1 MRLLLNVLLILGI
14 AGLAYLLFYNVKE
27 PIAFQAEKT
36 EREGRV
42 VDRLKDIRTA
52 QEIYKTITGQYAAN
66 FDTLNE
72 VLRSRDIPQ
81 FKVIGNPDDPTS
93 AFTVDTIYYST
104 SDSLQALG
112 INLDSLRY
120 VPYTSGKTFDMD
132 ADTLT
137 YQQTLVNVVEAG
149 TQRTNFMGKFGDI
162 KYAKYDK
169 AYDPNTMIKFGNM
182 NSPSLS
188 GNWE

>member
-14 AGLAYLLFYNVKE
+14 AGLVYLLYYNVKE
-27 PIAFQAEKT
+27 PIAFQAEK
-36 EREGRV
+36 ERREKRV

-52 QEIYKTITGQYAAN
+52 QEIYKSITGDYAAN
-66 FDTLNE
+66 FDTLNQ
-72 VLRSRDIPQ
+72 VLKTKDIPQ
-81 FKVIGNPDDPTS
+81 LKAIGNPDDPNGS
-93 AFTVDTIYYST
+93 FTVDTIYFST
-104 SDSLQALG
+104 MDSLNALE
-112 INLDSLRY
+112 INIDSLRY
-120 VPYTSGKTFDMD
+120 VPFTNGKTFDID

-137 YQQTLVNVVEAG
+137 YQQTLVKVVEVG

-162 KYAKYDK
+162 RYKKYDK
-169 AYDPNTMIKFGNM
+169 TYAPNSLIKFGNM

>member
-1 MRLLLNVLLILGI
+1 LILGI

-36 EREGRV
+36 KREGKV

-52 QEIYKTITGQYAAN
+52 QEIYKTITGEYAAN
-66 FDTLNE
+66 FDTLSE
-72 VLRSRDIPQ
+72 VLRTKDIPQ
-81 FKVIGNPDDPTS
+81 YKVIGNPDDPN
-93 AFTVDTIYYST
+93 AEFTVDTLYYST
-104 SDSLQALG
+104 MDSLTALA
-112 INLDSLRY
+112 INIDSIRY
-120 VPYTSGKTFDMD
+120 VPFAGGKIFDID

-137 YQQTLVNVVEAG
+137 YQQTIVNVVEVG
-149 TQRTNFMGKFGDI
+149 TQRTNFMGSFGDI

-169 AYDPNTMIKFGNM
+169 TYDPNTLLKFGNM